1 VSSRIVLW
9 IVVAAAVVALAAIVV
24 FPFVR
29 GRQGQSQIAPAPSA
43 AGPWYEIL
51 FTTPKYPDR
60 AADHHGG
67 LDERLVALI
76 DATQRTLDVASYDF
90 DLQNVAQAMARA
102 KGRGVTVRMVTD
114 TDTVNQKDKDVQAAL
129 KTVRDAGIQIVD
141 DKRGPIM
148 HHKFAVSDGTSVLV
162 GSWNFTVGDTYRLNN
177 NTAVLRSPEL
187 AANFTNEFEKMFVRH
202 QFGPTKSKDK
212 PHPVVTIAGAKVET
226 YFASEEDP
234 TQRIVTAIREARSKV
249 DFLAFSFTHDAI
261 ADAML
266 ERAGAGVKVRGVFE
280 TTGSDT
286 RFSEYN
292 RLKQAGVEVYRDGNP
307 YVMHHKVI
315 VIDDHLTLFGSF
327 NYSDNAAEDND
338 ENLLVVDD
346 PLFAQPFGLEVGRM
360 ISLAQSPIKTK

>member
-1 VSSRIVLW
+1 MSSRVILW
-9 IVVAAAVVALAAIVV
+9 LVVAIAVVALAAIVV

-29 GRQGQSQIAPAPSA
+29 GRQARTQVAPAPST

-67 LDERLVALI
+67 LDERLVSLI
-76 DATQRTLDVASYDF
+76 DATQKTLDVAIYDF
-90 DLQNVAQAMARA
+90 DLQSVAQAMARA
-102 KGRGVTVRMVTD
+102 KGRGVVVRMVTD
-114 TDTVNQKDKDVQAAL
+114 TDTVNQKDANVQAAL
-129 KTVRDAGIQIVD
+129 KIVRDTGIPIVD
-141 DKRGPIM
+141 DQRRPIM
-148 HHKFAVSDGTSVLV
+148 HHKFAVSDGVTLLV

-187 AANFTNEFEKMFVRH
+187 AANFTNEFEKMFTRH
-202 QFGPTKSKDK
+202 QFGPTKAKDK
-212 PHPVVTIAGAKVET
+212 PHPVVTIAGARVET

-234 TQRIVTAIREARSKV
+234 SDRIVAAIREAQAKV
-249 DFLAFSFTHDAI
+249 DFLAFSFTQDAI
-261 ADAML
+261 GDAML
-266 ERAGAGVKVRGVFE
+266 ERSRAGVKVRGVFE

-286 RFSEYN
+286 RFSEYG
-292 RLKQAGVEVYRDGNP
+292 RLQAAGIEVYKDGNP

-327 NYSDNAAEDND
+327 NYSDNAAQDND

-346 PLFAQPFGLEVGRM
+346 PLFAQPFGAEVNRM
-360 ISLAQSPIKTK
+360 IALAQNPIRSR

>member
-1 VSSRIVLW
+1 MSTRVALW
-9 IVVAAAVVALAAIVV
+9 IVVSLAVVTLAAMVAFPFLRGRRAQGQTAAAV
-24 FPFVR
+24 
-29 GRQGQSQIAPAPSA
+29 SS
-43 AGPWYEIL
+43 AGPWYEIW
-51 FTTPKYPDR
+51 FTTPRYPDR

-67 LDERLVALI
+67 LDERLVTLV
-76 DATQRTLDVASYDF
+76 DSTRKTLDVAIYDF
-90 DLQNVAQAMARA
+90 DLPDVAQAMGRA
-102 KGRGVTVRMVTD
+102 KGRGVAVRMVTD
-114 TDTVNQKDKDVQAAL
+114 SDTAGQKDKDVRAAL
-129 KTVRDAGIQIVD
+129 KTVSDAGIEIVE

-148 HHKFAVSDGTSVLV
+148 HHKFVVSDGVSVLV

-187 AANFTNEFEKMFVRH
+187 AANFTNEFEKMFLRH

-234 TQRIVTAIREARSKV
+234 SERIVGAIREARSKV
-249 DFLAFSFTHDAI
+249 DFLAFSFTQDAI

-266 ERAGAGVKVRGVFE
+266 ERARAGVKVRGVFE

-292 RLKQAGVEVYRDGNP
+292 RLKQQGVEVYRDGNP
-307 YVMHHKVI
+307 YAMHHKVI

-327 NYSDNAAEDND
+327 NYSDNAAEEND
-338 ENLLVVDD
+338 EDLLVVDD
-346 PLFAQPFGLEVGRM
+346 PLFALPFGLEVGRM
-360 ISLAQSPIKTK
+360 IALAQSPIKSR